1 MIKADKLTMH
11 YGPVVALKNVSFEVR
26 RGEIVGLLGPNGAG
40 KSTAMKILTTYLYPT
55 GGTAQVGGID
65 ILKNP
70 LAVRKIIGYLPEILP
85 LYMDME
91 VRAYLDFVGRAR
103 GLTGAKL
110 KQRTGV
116 AIDECGLRPMYR
128 KVIRELS
135 KGFKQRTGLAQAL
148 IHDPDIIVLDE
159 PTSGLDPHQIV
170 EIRQLVRNLASTKT
184 VILSTHILQEVE
196 ATADRIVIINRGQI
210 VGEGT
215 FDELRSRAKQH
226 ERTLVSVA
234 GVRAEVERL
243 LSGLEGAQ
251 KVQFV
256 SEEEGFVTFIVK
268 SRVGVPLYREVGR
281 LAQAKS
287 WVLRELSNKPL
298 TLEET
303 FLTLTE
309 PKKRTAAQD
318 YSVSKGESA
327 A

>member
-55 GGTAQVGGID
+55 GGRAQVGGID
-65 ILKNP
+65 ILKDP

-103 GLTGAKL
+103 GLTGSKL
-110 KQRTGV
+110 RQRTEV
-116 AIDECGLRPMYR
+116 VLDECGLRTMYR

-135 KGFKQRTGLAQAL
+135 KGYKQRTGLAQAL
-148 IHDPDIIVLDE
+148 IHDPDIILLDE

-215 FDELRSRAKQH
+215 FDELRNRAKQH

-256 SEEEGFVTFIVK
+256 SEEDGFVTFIVK

-281 LAQAKS
+281 LAQAKN

-318 YSVSKGESA
+318 YSVSKGESVA
-327 A
+327 

>member
-26 RGEIVGLLGPNGAG
+26 RGEVVGLLGPNGAG

-65 ILKNP
+65 ILKDP

-103 GLTGAKL
+103 GLTGSKL
-110 KQRTGV
+110 RQRTDV
-116 AIDECGLRPMYR
+116 VLDECGLRPMYR

-215 FDELRSRAKQH
+215 FDELRTRAKQY

-281 LAQAKS
+281 LAQAKN

-309 PKKRTAAQD
+309 PKRRTAAQD